1 MFFDYLDKEKMKFYF
16 KNGDKMIGYKNLFSC
31 LIYMKDNN
39 LEEEVFIKEKSN
51 EEYTLK
57 IRNKLGDNKFEFKID
72 DSPILYVY
80 GKKKVFFE
88 DKDGNVKHQI
98 YVYNKEQ
105 LFKFQMYLI
114 LKNKKKKLSFLM

>member
-16 KNGDKMIGYKNLFSC
+16 KNGDKTIGYKNLFSC

-98 YVYNKEQ
+98 YV
-105 LFKFQMYLI
+105 
-114 LKNKKKKLSFLM
+114 